1 MPSKCQR
8 FCLAFGFTILTLVTV
23 GTTVVLFSFAV
34 HYSKK
39 LEVSKGLTNGVI
51 IALVVS
57 IVVFLFAIIASFAA
71 KRCLRGTLGIIYI
84 VYAIFVLGMAIVLLA
99 FKSKILTLIGDAF
112 KNENK
117 DITKSIKE
125 GFNCLYWMNIS
136 LINDPNNCYD
146 KVSDFWNKKG
156 KVVAYILI
164 AVFVIL
170 VAGIVLSF
178 VYACCCK
185 NKEDDLSSNSNSQFN
200 TPLTYGW

>member
-136 LINDPNNCYD
+136 
-146 KVSDFWNKKG
+146 
-156 KVVAYILI
+156 
-164 AVFVIL
+164 FVIL